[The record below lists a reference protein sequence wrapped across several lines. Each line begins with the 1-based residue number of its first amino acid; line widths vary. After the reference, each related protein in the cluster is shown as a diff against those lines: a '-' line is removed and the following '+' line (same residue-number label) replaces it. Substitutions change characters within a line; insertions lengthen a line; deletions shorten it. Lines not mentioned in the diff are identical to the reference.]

1 MIMARNKH
9 DKKMEFSKRL
19 AVWAIVTASI
29 SVILSYILAW
39 AERDSVSDM
48 SLGIFTACIGY
59 LIAYAAKSGF
69 EKNSRNKYGRDE
81 YGNPFYQDDEPE
93 APLG

>member
-1 MIMARNKH
+1 MAKKKH
-9 DKKMEFSKRL
+9 DKKMEFSKKL
-19 AVWAIVTASI
+19 AVWAMVAASI
-29 SVILSYILAW
+29 SIILSYILAW
-39 AERDSVSDM
+39 AEKDSVSDM

-59 LIAYAAKSGF
+59 LITYAAKSGF

-81 YGNPFYQDDEPE
+81 YGNSLYRDDEQE

>member
-1 MIMARNKH
+1 
-9 DKKMEFSKRL
+9 
-19 AVWAIVTASI
+19 
-29 SVILSYILAW
+29 
-39 AERDSVSDM
+39 M

-59 LIAYAAKSGF
+59 LITYAAKSGF

-81 YGNPFYQDDEPE
+81 YGNPLYQDDGPE